1 MLNSTSSSE
10 GMLLFDFL
18 PLAPLPPV
26 VFYVHLTLMMYGA
39 GMACV
44 FILGTRLGEGILPG
58 VLSICFYLVNWY
70 RAARI
75 WFQPP
80 LRENHGMALL
90 MVQLMLL
97 QRLLARQPVRG
108 SYRLH
113 YALLGT
119 TEFCFMAVW
128 QFSHFALLT
137 QSFALYLLGVMNVIP
152 PKLLRNVQLS
162 YLLVL
167 CASGILQF
175 GNTMVLNSLLLHC
188 SVAVLTAHAAVDWL
202 VPNRLLKIPISLF
215 ATGATGIALRLTG
228 SHLLAVFGLSPEDDS
243 HIFSILRSVM
253 NGEMHTS
260 PDFHVR
266 MYLSQAVFLP
276 LTRDWYANFTRTLLL
291 PTLAVVVLVLLV
303 RIILPNLAPTSFVP
317 ALMQPLVSRET
328 TSATASVQT
337 TGTVAPEGIAAPARS
352 ANSARAVA
360 SADPAGVTLND
371 RAVISHLVDHFAEE
385 ADLLYFAVQSC
396 AFCLMSAMMQRLV
409 VFSVPVACVLAAQI
423 CNARVYHGLLP
434 AYTAQSAAAARLS
447 ALFSAKV
454 RACMLVLLI
463 AAVLQQGK
471 DDVANA
477 IKEPVLRIN
486 KPDLEH
492 QVNLAEWVRRETPR
506 NASFTSDMTTTSLIM
521 LGGHRAITLHPQY
534 ESKKVRDRT
543 ESAYTMYGRRIPPEV
558 CAVMTNLSSSHL
570 VLHRQHCTGRF
581 GSNERVTDMVDHGL
595 DESKL
600 GPPFCQT
607 IWSAVK
613 HFELQY
619 WNAKYSVWRVCTGPN
634 DDCRP
639 PTSYPARA
647 AVSDMHAVKNLCD
660 LAEFYELEMGRYKDA
675 KSIYDFVLAGTAEH
689 LVPSLCFYN
698 YALLL
703 DEKLELNEAADKMY
717 TNALSRD
724 DAHGN
729 WHGSYAVF
737 LQQIMKQNTK
747 AGKHF
752 KLAIEKDPT
761 NAYSRCGYA
770 MFLAQIENNKKSARE
785 HLLEARRLDPQEK
798 CVQDSMN
805 VPWAK

>member
-1 MLNSTSSSE
+1 
-10 GMLLFDFL
+10 
-18 PLAPLPPV
+18 
-26 VFYVHLTLMMYGA
+26 
-39 GMACV
+39 
-44 FILGTRLGEGILPG
+44 
-58 VLSICFYLVNWY
+58 
-70 RAARI
+70 
-75 WFQPP
+75 
-80 LRENHGMALL
+80 
-90 MVQLMLL
+90 
-97 QRLLARQPVRG
+97 
-108 SYRLH
+108 
-113 YALLGT
+113 
-119 TEFCFMAVW
+119 
-128 QFSHFALLT
+128 
-137 QSFALYLLGVMNVIP
+137 
-152 PKLLRNVQLS
+152 
-162 YLLVL
+162 
-167 CASGILQF
+167 
-175 GNTMVLNSLLLHC
+175 
-188 SVAVLTAHAAVDWL
+188 
-202 VPNRLLKIPISLF
+202 
-215 ATGATGIALRLTG
+215 
-228 SHLLAVFGLSPEDDS
+228 
-243 HIFSILRSVM
+243 
-253 NGEMHTS
+253 
-260 PDFHVR
+260 
-266 MYLSQAVFLP
+266 
-276 LTRDWYANFTRTLLL
+276 
-291 PTLAVVVLVLLV
+291 
-303 RIILPNLAPTSFVP
+303 
-317 ALMQPLVSRET
+317 
-328 TSATASVQT
+328 
-337 TGTVAPEGIAAPARS
+337 
-352 ANSARAVA
+352 
-360 SADPAGVTLND
+360 
-371 RAVISHLVDHFAEE
+371 
-385 ADLLYFAVQSC
+385 
-396 AFCLMSAMMQRLV
+396 
-409 VFSVPVACVLAAQI
+409 
-423 CNARVYHGLLP
+423 
-434 AYTAQSAAAARLS
+434 
-447 ALFSAKV
+447 
-454 RACMLVLLI
+454 
-463 AAVLQQGK
+463 
-471 DDVANA
+471 
-477 IKEPVLRIN
+477 
-486 KPDLEH
+486 
-492 QVNLAEWVRRETPR
+492 
-506 NASFTSDMTTTSLIM
+506 MTTTSLIM

-558 CAVMTNLSSSHL
+558 SAVMTNLSSSHL